1 MAPLWKQYK
10 GHRHKPAE
18 RPPPFGWLLDICR
31 STRKKTAM
39 LGKYLPNS
47 LAVHAVML
55 YTQQDSAQIHLQ
67 HHRNKVASASYQF
80 S

>member
-10 GHRHKPAE
+10 SHRHKPAE
-18 RPPPFGWLLDICR
+18 QPLPFDWLLDIFVDPWE
-31 STRKKTAM
+31 KKAAM

-67 HHRNKVASASYQF
+67 HHRNEAASAS
-80 S
+80 